1 MSISTIYELLA
12 ILLGIMF
19 VYACYRTFDR
29 HIFPMLVERK
39 TKNIEKNP
47 KWITPKLQKEYYGF
61 KDIDIIVVEDPFN
74 CVPRYRISK
83 ENHNRLEL
91 LISED
96 ITTNDIE
103 YIAQVALAGKIKIKY
118 GLWFPDK
125 PAYWL
130 SVLCFMLDGGNI
142 QLTDKKR
149 VDLD

>member
-61 KDIDIIVVEDPFN
+61 KERN
-74 CVPRYRISK
+74 SK
-83 ENHNRLEL
+83 N
-91 LISED
+91 IA
-96 ITTNDIE
+96 
-103 YIAQVALAGKIKIKY
+103 IAQELRSLLNSSMI
-118 GLWFPDK
+118 
-125 PAYWL
+125 
-130 SVLCFMLDGGNI
+130 
-142 QLTDKKR
+142 
-149 VDLD
+149 